1 MSDILEPV
9 PPAAATPAP
18 PPPPEKKPRRWKRF
32 ILYVLATLGVLAL
45 LLVGLAWYHASQGP
59 ALVKID
65 EAASIDESMTRNYG
79 KYSPEKKGYLY
90 VDQSNEPYLVRVVQ
104 QARIEAVGASDEL
117 YFVASGTSL
126 SGSGSQFY
134 GVFQIRS
141 DGKGGDGLTEVAE
154 PLRYDTLVP
163 ITPEKVR
170 FEALSETIWGW
181 VIKTQTGV
189 NPKQERVSVTNVVL
203 APHGDRIAELATFRA
218 AADADPGRDC
228 GQANTEYAEWAKQVA
243 EYYNQPDDTPAA
255 HTAAGD
261 ALADHEPLRC
271 EHARWTYATAPV
283 NGPLPGPLIVT
294 AKGTQYGAPLE
305 AKSWKLMFDS
315 KAFVYNVPPELE
327 TEDAQGD

>member
-9 PPAAATPAP
+9 PPVVVTE
-18 PPPPEKKPRRWKRF
+18 PPPPEKKPRRWGRYV
-32 ILYVLATLGVLAL
+32 LYVLATLGVLAIV
-45 LLVGLAWYHASQGP
+45 LVGAAYYHAQQGP
-59 ALVKID
+59 QLVKID

-126 SGSGSQFY
+126 SGTGSQFY

-141 DGKGGDGLTEVAE
+141 DGKGGDGLVEVAE
-154 PLRYDTLVP
+154 PLRYDTAAP

-170 FEALSETIWGW
+170 FEALSETTWGW
-181 VIKTQTGV
+181 VIKTQTGL
-189 NPKQERVSVTNVVL
+189 NPKQERVAVTNVVL
-203 APHGDRIAELATFRA
+203 APHDDRIVELASFRA
-218 AADADPGRDC
+218 SADADPGIDC
-228 GQANTEYAEWAKQVA
+228 AQANADYAAWEKKIGEYTNPPEGA
-243 EYYNQPDDTPAA
+243 TPEL
-255 HTAAGD
+255 TAAGE
-261 ALADHEPLRC
+261 ALADNEPLRC

-283 NGPLPGPLIVT
+283 AGPLPGPLTVT

-305 AKSWKLMFDS
+305 AKSWKIMFDS

-327 TEDAQGD
+327 SEDAQGD